1 MSAAAIPAIGA
12 AGTVIGGLGSLIGGL
27 SSSSSSSSAS
37 RSQLQAVRETNATNM
52 AIAQSNNEAARAL
65 WHEQSEYN
73 SPYNQMQRYLEA
85 GLNPNLMA
93 SSGQVNSGN
102 AATPPTLQQAHVA
115 PYTGYVRD
123 SIAKYS
129 GIMDAM
135 KGLQSTMM
143 NIADLTNRNQD
154 TKTKEAQQGYYDAL
168 RFKTMQDAYTT
179 MEMRPFNTLIAR
191 YNSNWLGY
199 RQNQWLE
206 FMNDPLRADIFNPW
220 KNQWRLGYYNQAVAA
235 ENYKA
240 KANEN
245 YAWSLYGLQT
255 ALAKLDNIRSSTERN
270 RVAAK
275 IQNYLAPAMF
285 TNYMNMAGLNQERM
299 EGQEIQND
307 YFNWNWNQER
317 GGGNLGFTNKGF
329 KFTLKDLKNL
339 FRDRAYSGGGN
350 GGGR

>member
-1 MSAAAIPAIGA
+1 MSSGLPELGPIGTLV
-12 AGTVIGGLGSLIGGL
+12 GGIGQLFGGF
-27 SSSSSSSSAS
+27 SSSSSSSRASAA
-37 RSQLQAVRETNATNM
+37 QLQAVRETNATNM

-73 SPYNQMQRYLEA
+73 SPYNQMQRYIAA

-102 AATPPTLQQAHVA
+102 AATPPSLQQAHVA

-123 SIAKYS
+123 SINKYQ
-129 GIMDAM
+129 GVMQAM
-135 KGLQSTMM
+135 KGLQDTMSSL
-143 NIADLTNRNQD
+143 ADLTNRNQD
-154 TKTKEAQQGYYDAL
+154 TRTKQAQEGYYDAL
-168 RFKTMQDAYTT
+168 RFKTIQDAFTN
-179 MEMRPFNTLIAR
+179 MEMRPFNSLIAR
-191 YNSNWLGY
+191 YNANWLGY

-206 FMNDPLRADIFNPW
+206 FMNDPIRADIYNPW

-235 ENYKA
+235 ENFKA
-240 KANEN
+240 KSNEN

-255 ALAKLDNIRSSTERN
+255 ALAKLENIRSSTVRN
-270 RVAAK
+270 RVAAN

-299 EGQEIQND
+299 EGQGIQND

-317 GGGNLGFTNKGF
+317 SGGNIGFTNKGF

-339 FRDRAYSGGGN
+339 FRSYSGGG
-350 GGGR
+350 R

>member
-1 MSAAAIPAIGA
+1 MSSAALPYLGPIGS
-12 AGTVIGGLGSLIGGL
+12 VIGGIGSLVGGIG
-27 SSSSSSSSAS
+27 SSSSSSSAS

-65 WHEQSEYN
+65 WREQSEYN

-143 NIADLTNRNQD
+143 NLADLTNRNQD
-154 TKTKEAQQGYYDAL
+154 TKTKAAQEGYYDAL
-168 RFKTMQDAYTT
+168 RFKTMQDAYTGMT
-179 MEMRPFNTLIAR
+179 MRPLNALIAR
-191 YNSNWLGY
+191 YNANWLGY
-199 RQNQWLE
+199 RQGEWNELQQ
-206 FMNDPLRADIFNPW
+206 DPLHADIYNPW

-235 ENYKA
+235 QNYKA

-245 YAWSLYGLQT
+245 FAWSLYGLKT
-255 ALAKLDNIRSSTERN
+255 ALAKLENIKSSTQRN
-270 RVAAK
+270 LVAAK

-299 EGQEIQND
+299 EGQGLQND

-317 GGGNLGFTNKGF
+317 SGGNIGFTPKGF

-339 FRDRAYSGGGN
+339 FRDRAYSGGGI

>member
-1 MSAAAIPAIGA
+1 MSSKALPYLGPAGAI
-12 AGTVIGGLGSLIGGL
+12 IGGIGSLFGGIGSTT
-27 SSSSSSSSAS
+27 SSSVSAEK
-37 RSQLQAVRETNATNM
+37 QLQAVRETNATNM
-52 AIAQSNNEAARAL
+52 AIAKTNNEAARAL

-73 SPYNQMQRYLEA
+73 SPYNQMQRYIEA

-102 AATPPTLQQAHVA
+102 AASPPTLQQAHVS

-129 GIMDAM
+129 GIMEAM

-143 NIADLTNRNQD
+143 NLSELANRNQD
-154 TKTKEAQQGYYDAL
+154 TKMKKAQEAYYDAL
-168 RFKTMQDAYTT
+168 RWKTMQDSFTT
-179 MEMRPFNTLIAR
+179 MTMRPLNALIAR
-191 YNSNWLGY
+191 YNANWLGY
-199 RQNQWLE
+199 RQNEWDTLMQ
-206 FMNDPLRADIFNPW
+206 DPLHAEIYNPF
-220 KNQWRLGYYNQAVAA
+220 KNAWRLGYYNQEVAA

-255 ALAKLDNIRSSTERN
+255 ALAKLENIRSSTERN
-270 RVAAK
+270 HVASK
-275 IQNYLAPAMF
+275 IQKYLAPAMF
-285 TNYMNMAGLNQERM
+285 TNYMNMAGLNFERM
-299 EGQEIQND
+299 EGQDLQND

-317 GGGNLGFTNKGF
+317 SGGNIGFTNKGF
-329 KFTLKDLKNL
+329 KFTLKDLFNL
-339 FRDRAYSGGGN
+339 FHGRAYSGGGR